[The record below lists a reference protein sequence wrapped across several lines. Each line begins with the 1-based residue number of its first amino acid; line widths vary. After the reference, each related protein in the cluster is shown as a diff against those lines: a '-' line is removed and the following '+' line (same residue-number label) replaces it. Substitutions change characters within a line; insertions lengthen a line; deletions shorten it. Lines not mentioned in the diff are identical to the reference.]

1 MSVQAERSVF
11 LCTCPLSQLQLTERA
26 IHSVLPA
33 QLEEGTEVYAINEI
47 LTSYSFVRRAIPCR
61 YLPSRLRH
69 SGRYPPVLPLYSL
82 VLGQYFI
89 HILEVFTRRSTYTVL
104 AVLNIVTSVHHT
116 TPPSS
121 LVHINSAALILWTA
135 ARMA

>member
-1 MSVQAERSVF
+1 MSGQAEQSVF
-11 LCTCPLSQLQLTERA
+11 LCTCPLSQLKLTERA

-47 LTSYSFVRRAIPCR
+47 PTSYSFVRWAIPCG
-61 YLPSRLRH
+61 YLTSRLQR

-89 HILEVFTRRSTYTVL
+89 HTMTYT
-104 AVLNIVTSVHHT
+104 AI
-116 TPPSS
+116 
-121 LVHINSAALILWTA
+121 
-135 ARMA
+135 